1 MAAKP
6 KGVQSFLLGD
16 SLADKVKREQLQ
28 SRKDTVPDKKHEL
41 FVATL

>member
-16 SLADKVKREQLQ
+16 SLADKVKREQFQ
-28 SRKDTVPDKKHEL
+28 SGKDTVSDKKHEL
-41 FVATL
+41 FVATR

>member
-1 MAAKP
+1 MTAKL

-41 FVATL
+41 FVVTW